1 MWGTRASWRAAAAL
15 SGPRRSSPE
24 EASQE
29 KGKREVG
36 ARVGRGDQP
45 SWSLLGALYT
55 ASAGL
60 GAKGWSASSRLSTT
74 PPHPS
79 SRWGV
84 CILSPGQGWP
94 PSRHLVPIGEG
105 AGSEEIWKPTC
116 VRS

>member
-1 MWGTRASWRAAAAL
+1 MVVPQVWGPAEVCMWGTRASWRAAAAL
-15 SGPRRSSPE
+15 SGPRRSTPE

-60 GAKGWSASSRLSTT
+60 GAKGWIASSRPFT
-74 PPHPS
+74 PTPS
-79 SRWGV
+79 VAGGEYAYLCRGRGGPR
-84 CILSPGQGWP
+84 PG
-94 PSRHLVPIGEG
+94 I
-105 AGSEEIWKPTC
+105 
-116 VRS
+116 